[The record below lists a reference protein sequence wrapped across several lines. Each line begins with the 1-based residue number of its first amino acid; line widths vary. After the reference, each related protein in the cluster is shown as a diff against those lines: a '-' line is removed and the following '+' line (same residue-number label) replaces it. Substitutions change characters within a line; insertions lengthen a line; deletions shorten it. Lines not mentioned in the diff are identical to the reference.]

1 MGGGAAIGPWI
12 GEEGRLNGW
21 IAFAPGDPAPGGA
34 TGNGEIGIGAPAT
47 GIQNK
52 PVRTGLINF

>member
-47 GIQNK
+47 GIKNT
-52 PVRTGLINF
+52 R